1 MNTLSKKFRYVIV
14 GVCIFLFSAIALPV
28 TTGGQVYAQ
37 GNPSCSER
45 LLTLPVWYRGLTKS
59 SSDCTLDLGGNLN
72 FVWVIGL
79 NVVEALMHVV
89 GYVAGVFIL
98 IGGYRYATS
107 AGEPSQIARAKGAIM
122 NAVIGLIISTLSIAV
137 INFIIGSVT

>member
-1 MNTLSKKFRYVIV
+1 MNKLHNRLRHVVIGIFVFTFAVVTLPAVAS
-14 GVCIFLFSAIALPV
+14 
-28 TTGGQVYAQ
+28 GQVHAQ

-107 AGEPSQIARAKGAIM
+107 AGEPSQIARAKGSIM
-122 NAVIGLIISTLSIAV
+122 NAIIGLIISILSIAV

>member
-1 MNTLSKKFRYVIV
+1 MMIGASLLLFAVISV
-14 GVCIFLFSAIALPV
+14 PAVSTQQA
-28 TTGGQVYAQ
+28 YAQ

-59 SSDCTLDLGGNLN
+59 NTDCTLDLGRNLN

-79 NVVEALMHVV
+79 NIVEALMHVV

-107 AGEPSQIARAKGAIM
+107 AGEPSQIARAKGSIM
-122 NAVIGLIISTLSIAV
+122 NAVIGLIISLLSIAI
-137 INFIIGSVT
+137 INFIIGAVV

>member
-1 MNTLSKKFRYVIV
+1 MLRRTVV
-14 GVCIFLFSAIALPV
+14 GASVLVFAAMALPIM
-28 TTGGQVYAQ
+28 TNDRVYAQ

-59 SSDCTLDLGGNLN
+59 SSDCTLDLGNNLN

-107 AGEPSQIARAKGAIM
+107 AGEPSQIARAKGSIM
-122 NAVIGLIISTLSIAV
+122 NAIIGLIISILSIAV
-137 INFIIGSVT
+137 INFVIGSVT